1 MREMRVKVQLQQRIR
16 LEKKKEIELLSKR
29 LEAVKEVVRINN
41 EKFTELTLKKN
52 KLETIQIRINGAARE
67 QLKSE
72 LELKTLQCEA
82 LKSKI
87 AAFDSIQGNNIVVAS
102 NVDEVIQSQNEGI
115 KCCELSLE
123 EIIKK
128 VKFLREEEIVM
139 ARDVERMETS
149 LIGIEPLSDSQK
161 LQDLRLEL
169 DGLQLDF
176 QTCLADNTEEIFNK
190 LVISTEE
197 TVRNYFESQN
207 RLFEIRILKASIR
220 RKSPWKN

>member
-87 AAFDSIQGNNIVVAS
+87 AAFDSIQGNNIDVAS
-102 NVDEVIQSQNEGI
+102 NVDEVIRSQNEGI
-115 KCCELSLE
+115 KRCELSLE
-123 EIIKK
+123 ETIKK
-128 VKFLREEEIVM
+128 IKFLHEEEIVM
-139 ARDVERMETS
+139 VRDVERMETS

-176 QTCLADNTEEIFNK
+176 QTCLADNTEEMFNK